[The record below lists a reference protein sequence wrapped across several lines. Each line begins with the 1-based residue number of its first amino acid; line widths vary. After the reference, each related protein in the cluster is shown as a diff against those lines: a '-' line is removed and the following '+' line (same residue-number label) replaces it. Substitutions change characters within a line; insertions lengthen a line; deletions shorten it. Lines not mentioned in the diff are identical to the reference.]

1 MNKKFLIP
9 AVIGLVIIG
18 IYFLFRDDMAGDA
31 GKQGPSVP
39 AMEFSGTEMHE
50 VENGKET
57 WRLSVG
63 HVKMTADQNTAELE
77 DIDGYFKNETVELRL
92 KAKRGI
98 AKRAEKSLYL
108 EGEVTGTTTDGAVL
122 HAENLTYDGKTGI
135 LSTDKAFTVEKG
147 DHILSADSFT
157 ADRILQKIEA
167 KGHAVLKEKGETK

>member
-1 MNKKFLIP
+1 MNKKFLIS
-9 AVIGLVIIG
+9 AVIIILIAG
-18 IYFLFRDDMAGDA
+18 IYFLFRDDMAAEDGA
-31 GKQGPSVP
+31 KNSAP
-39 AMEFSGTEMHE
+39 AMEFTGTEMHE

-63 HVKMTADQNTAELE
+63 HVKMGTDQNTAELE
-77 DIDGYFKNETVELRL
+77 DIEGYFKNETVELHL
-92 KAKRGI
+92 TAKRGI
-98 AKRAEKSLYL
+98 AKRTEKSLYL

-147 DHILSADSFT
+147 NHILSADSFT

-167 KGHAVLKEKGETK
+167 KGHALLKEKGETK